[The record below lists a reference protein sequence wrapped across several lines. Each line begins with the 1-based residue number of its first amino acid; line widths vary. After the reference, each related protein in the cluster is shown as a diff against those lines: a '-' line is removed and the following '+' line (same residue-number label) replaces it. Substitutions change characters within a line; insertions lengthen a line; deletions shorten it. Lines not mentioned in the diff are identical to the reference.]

1 MTTFRST
8 FHPFAWLLPLAL
20 LVCGLAVA
28 QESYEPAER
37 YGSSESYGPDE
48 SYGSSESYEPAE
60 RYSSSES
67 YDQPERVARLSYA
80 NGEVSLQ
87 PADTN
92 EWTAAVLNRPLTSG
106 DTLWVG
112 EDSRAELQI
121 GSASIHLDRNNGFSF
136 LYLDDHT
143 IDMN

>member
-1 MTTFRST
+1 MTTFRAT
-8 FHPFAWLLPLAL
+8 FHPSAWLLPLAL

-28 QESYEPAER
+28 QESYEPAE
-37 YGSSESYGPDE
+37 

-60 RYSSSES
+60 SYSSSES
-67 YDQPERVARLSYA
+67 YDPPERVARLSYA

-106 DTLWVG
+106 DTLRVG

-121 GSASIHLDRNNGFSF
+121 GSASIHLDRNTGFSF
-136 LYLDDHT
+136 LNLDDHT
-143 IDMN
+143 LDMNLTERP